1 MTIKRIQSCFYLL
14 FLLFFCFGISFL
26 SADEEKSEL
35 QGWRKQRAEVFAQI
49 EQELEEK
56 VTAEI
61 TIEDAAASLGIPLPL
76 IKPERSV
83 SDAFVE
89 IRKEAEE
96 AARAARPIRELQSIV
111 HAAERLFPLYKVG
124 DRTSVRLRTKV
135 NPVASGI
142 VHSISNE
149 RVQIGSRWIPIQ
161 DIAEEQRF
169 AFDEQKTTDL
179 RQNYVMRQNSLQF
192 ALFKNASDEFFL
204 QLLPTKMRLAGYA
217 PINTG
222 SEELPKAEN
231 WLSHEI
237 ALQQELSRLRKEA
250 SEKLRPEIEK
260 KRFAENQFKY
270 YQSKKEWRPAG
281 VFQSLKNL
289 FD

>member
-1 MTIKRIQSCFYLL
+1 MTTKRIQPYFYLCFLL
-14 FLLFFCFGISFL
+14 FLCLGNFIL
-26 SADEEKSEL
+26 SANEAKSEL
-35 QGWRKQRAEVFAQI
+35 QGWRKKRAEIFAQI
-49 EQELEEK
+49 EQELAAK
-56 VTAEI
+56 VAAEVHM
-61 TIEDAAASLGIPLPL
+61 EDAAASLAIPLP
-76 IKPERSV
+76 IVKPERSV

-89 IRKEAEE
+89 IRKKAEE

-111 HAAERLFPLYKVG
+111 HDAERLFPLYKVG

-135 NPVASGI
+135 YPIASGI
-142 VHSISNE
+142 VNAISNE

-179 RQNYVMRQNSLQF
+179 RQNYVMRQNSMQF
-192 ALFKNASDEFFL
+192 ALFKNASDELFL
-204 QLLPTKMRLAGYA
+204 KLLPTQMRQAGYV

-222 SEELPKAEN
+222 SEELPKPEN

-237 ALQQELSRLRKEA
+237 ALQQEWSRLRKEA

-260 KRFAENQFKY
+260 KRFAENRFKY
-270 YQSKKEWRPAG
+270 YQNKKEWRPAG
-281 VFQSLKNL
+281 MFQSLKNL